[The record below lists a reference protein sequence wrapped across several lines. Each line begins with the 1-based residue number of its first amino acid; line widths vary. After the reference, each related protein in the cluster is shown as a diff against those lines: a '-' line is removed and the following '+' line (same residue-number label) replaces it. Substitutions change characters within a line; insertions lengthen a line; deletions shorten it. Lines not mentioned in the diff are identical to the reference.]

1 MENKGSGWIMTNW
14 IWSCLWKICITPR
27 TGDVTY
33 FQSDDGILSTTS
45 LNLQSDGM
53 GSFQFSL
60 INDGGAYNDLYHAGD
75 SVDIWLD
82 SDTGVLGT
90 TKVLTGFIK
99 KVGYNRSGVN
109 NTLIIEGMDYKSKF
123 MRILVHEL
131 YRGSMNYEAILSDL
145 LTTYAPEVSGAGIQV
160 TGKSLG
166 VNETLRFD
174 YITLYEAIERIQCL
188 IGDWTWQISPAL
200 VMNFQPR
207 GYVDTSKEIEDFD
220 DVTFTEDD
228 DIMTNRIWVF
238 GGKDFALLSKSAWVG
253 TASNNNG
260 DAPLA
265 YNDNLTTGWDSGL
278 AQAAAQWYKLD
289 LGAIE
294 IFGRM
299 YFDNS
304 NFATKFPRN
313 LKVEASKDN
322 VLWDLITT
330 VSGNTSRDLL
340 IDFKQQSY
348 RYVKITL
355 TGSDTNNWAI
365 GEIYIYS
372 YYNLLSKSEDS
383 GSIEEYGEYEKVIR
397 DSSIVTK
404 PQAKAR
410 AFAELQIN
418 KVPVVSGAIQL
429 SYFYYLESNELV
441 LINLPGTPINQ
452 KFAVLNVR
460 YNEET
465 FGSFKEMVALRSI

>member
-1 MENKGSGWIMTNW
+1 MTTNW
-14 IWSCLWKICITPR
+14 IWSCLWRITITPR
-27 TGDVTY
+27 TGSPAT
-33 FQSDDGILSTTS
+33 FQSNDGILSIAS

-53 GSFQFSL
+53 GSFRFSL
-60 INDGGAYNDLYHAGD
+60 INDGGTYNDLYHAGD

-82 SDTGVLGT
+82 PDTGVLGT
-90 TKVLTGFIK
+90 TKVFTGFIK
-99 KVGYNRSGVN
+99 KVGYNRNGVN
-109 NTLIIEGMDYKSKF
+109 NTIIIEGMDYKSKF

-131 YRGSMNYEAILSDL
+131 YRGSLTYEAILSDL
-145 LTTYAPEVSGAGIQV
+145 VTTYAPEVSGAGILA

-166 VNETLRFD
+166 VNETLKFD
-174 YITLYEAIERIQCL
+174 YITLYETIERIQNL
-188 IGDWTWQISPAL
+188 IGDWTWQISPVL

-220 DVTFTEDD
+220 DVTFTSDD

-253 TASNNNG
+253 TASNNNV

-265 YNDNLTTGWDSGL
+265 YNDNLITGWDSGL

-289 LGAIE
+289 LGTIE
-294 IFGRM
+294 IFGRI

-304 NFATKFPRN
+304 NFATKYPRN
-313 LKVEASKDN
+313 FKIEASKDN

-330 VSGNTSRDLL
+330 ISGNTSRDLL

-348 RYVKITL
+348 RYVKLIL

-372 YYNLLSKSEDS
+372 YYNLLSKNEDDN
-383 GSIEEYGEYEKVIR
+383 SIVEYGDYEKVIR
-397 DSSIVTK
+397 DSTIVTK

-410 AFAELQIN
+410 VYSELQKN
-418 KVPVVSGAIQL
+418 KEPIVSGTIQL
-429 SYFYYLESNELV
+429 SYFYHLEPNELV
-441 LINLPGTPINQ
+441 LINVPGTPINE
-452 KFAVLNVR
+452 KFAVLNVQ
-460 YNEET
+460 YSEDT
-465 FGSFKEMVALRSI
+465 FGSFKEMITLRSV